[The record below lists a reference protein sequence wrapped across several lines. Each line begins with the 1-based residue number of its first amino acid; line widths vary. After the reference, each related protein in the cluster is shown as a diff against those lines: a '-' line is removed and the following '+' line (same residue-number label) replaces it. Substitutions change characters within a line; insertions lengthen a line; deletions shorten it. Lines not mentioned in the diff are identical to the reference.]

1 MNSPTT
7 MDPAPV
13 LGLLP
18 PDPHP
23 VAGCGTCLRLARKRQ
38 AARAAGN
45 GSGVSD
51 CNVLIRAHPHGPRR
65 RDVTAVAGPTSGF
78 RLRGAA
84 LPAERTK
91 DRLAMTTVLDA
102 REAFPLAP
110 EGGRIPH
117 STEAPTGPDSRP
129 WILRFAAVPDATQ
142 AIAKPPAVYDQ
153 ESQISIGLYDGPL
166 PFMQTHTPTVP
177 DGDPGNPPPLDEG
190 PKD

>member
-1 MNSPTT
+1 MAGGPAPDLPVRVRAPMELMTRGYRPMNSPTT

-65 RDVTAVAGPTSGF
+65 EDPS
-78 RLRGAA
+78 
-84 LPAERTK
+84 PA
-91 DRLAMTTVLDA
+91 
-102 REAFPLAP
+102 
-110 EGGRIPH
+110 
-117 STEAPTGPDSRP
+117 
-129 WILRFAAVPDATQ
+129 
-142 AIAKPPAVYDQ
+142 
-153 ESQISIGLYDGPL
+153 
-166 PFMQTHTPTVP
+166 
-177 DGDPGNPPPLDEG
+177 
-190 PKD
+190 